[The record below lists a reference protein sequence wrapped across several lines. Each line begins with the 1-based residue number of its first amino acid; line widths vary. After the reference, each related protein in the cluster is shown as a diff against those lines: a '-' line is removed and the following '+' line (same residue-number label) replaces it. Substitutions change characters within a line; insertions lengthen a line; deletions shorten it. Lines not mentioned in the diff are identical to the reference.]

1 METKFDKTV
10 EILFELKISDVMR
23 RDIITLGP
31 KDKMSVL
38 KSTLQKHRIS
48 GVPVVDGGAL
58 VGVVS
63 IEDLIKWLSDE
74 GRDCYI
80 EDIMSKNLQCLYA
93 DQPLMHAVKK
103 FDQYG
108 YGRFPVLERE
118 SGRLAG
124 IITRGVIINGTLKK
138 LEMEYKEEEIRQYRA
153 SHFFGDITAD
163 EKNVSLQFNIKG
175 NDFDNAGKA
184 STTMKKNLKRLGIRP
199 DIIQRVAIASY
210 EAEMNVVIYTD
221 GGTMQYNIAEDHISI
236 EVTDNGPGIEDIE
249 KAMQPGFTTSESW
262 VKELGFGA
270 GMGLP
275 NIKKCSDT
283 MDLQSTVGAGTTLK
297 IEIFIGEDDEATGNY

>member
-10 EILFELKISDVMR
+10 EILFELKLSDVMR
-23 RDIITLGP
+23 RDIITIGP

-38 KSTLQKHRIS
+38 QRTLQKHRIS
-48 GVPVVDGGAL
+48 GVPVVNDGTL
-58 VGVVS
+58 VGIIS
-63 IEDLIKWLSDE
+63 IEDLIKWLSDG
-74 GRDCYI
+74 GRDCSI

-103 FDQYG
+103 FDQFG
-108 YGRFPVLERE
+108 FGRFPVLERE
-118 SGRLAG
+118 SGKLVG

-138 LEMEYKEEEIRQYRA
+138 LAMEYQEEEIRQYRA

-163 EKNVSLQFNIKG
+163 QKNVSLKFKIAGK
-175 NDFDNAGKA
+175 DFDNAGKA

-210 EAEMNVVIYTD
+210 EAEMNVVIYT
-221 GGTMQYNIAEDHISI
+221 GGGSMLYNITEDKISI
-236 EVTDNGPGIEDIE
+236 KVTDNGPGIDDIE

-275 NIKKCSDT
+275 NIKKCADK
-283 MDLQSTVGAGTTLK
+283 MDMQSKVGVGTTLK
-297 IEIFIGEDDEATGNY
+297 IEIFIGEDDEAARNY

>member
-10 EILFELKISDVMR
+10 EILFELKISVVMR
-23 RDIITLGP
+23 RDIITIGP
-31 KDKMSVL
+31 RDKMSVL
-38 KSTLQKHRIS
+38 KSILQKRRIS
-48 GVPVVDGGAL
+48 GVPVVDKGTL

-63 IEDLIKWLSDE
+63 IEDLIKWLSDG

-118 SGRLAG
+118 SGKLVG

-138 LEMEYKEEEIRQYRA
+138 LEMEYKEEELRQYRA

-163 EKNVSLQFNIKG
+163 EKNVSLQFNIMGK
-175 NDFDNAGKA
+175 DFDNAGKA

-199 DIIQRVAIASY
+199 DIVQRVAIASY
-210 EAEMNVVIYTD
+210 EAEMNVVIYSD

-236 EVTDNGPGIEDIE
+236 EVIDRGPGIEDVE

-275 NIKKCSDT
+275 NIKKCSDK
-283 MDLQSTVGAGTTLK
+283 MDLQSTVGEGTRLK
-297 IEIFIGEDDEATGNY
+297 IEMFIGEDDEVTGNY